1 MNIRFDPYE
10 ITTTV
15 FGLIGAWYM
24 AEEGKRVAIGFVAFL
39 FANVFGI
46 AFAIHNGHWVYLLC
60 QIGFTFASLRGL
72 VKRWLK
78 PWLEETDEWR
88 GDITACPTML
98 IKHLGKHNGRK
109 ADLHIMIAPDA
120 PKCYHTHPARAVR
133 VILWGGY
140 IEELLDGTLKVW
152 RPGMVGL
159 VRPELCHRIH
169 ALCNGRSYSLWL
181 RGRKTHEIELHGTGW
196 VPGSEHA

>member
-1 MNIRFDPYE
+1 MNIRLDPYE

-39 FANVFGI
+39 VANIAGI
-46 AFAIHNGHWVYLLC
+46 AFAIHNGHWILLLC
-60 QIGFTFASLRGL
+60 QIGFTISSIRGL

-78 PWLEETDEWR
+78 PWLEDCDEWR
-88 GDITACPTML
+88 GDITASPTML
-98 IKHLGKHNGRK
+98 IKHLGNSKGRK
-109 ADLHIMIAPDA
+109 ADLHVMVAPDA
-120 PKCYHTHPARAVR
+120 MDCFHTHPAHAIRF
-133 VILWGGY
+133 IFWGGY
-140 IEELLDGTLKVW
+140 IEELEDGTKKTW

-169 ALCNGRSYSLWL
+169 ALRNDRSYSLWL
-181 RGRKTHEIELHGTGW
+181 RGRKTHSIQLRGPGW
-196 VPGSEHA
+196 TLTPESP